1 MASLMHDSA
10 HPAGGFQLRQATSL
24 ADVSRHEWD
33 QLVPDNHPFLLY
45 DFLAGLEQHK
55 CLAGHGW
62 LPCHLLI
69 SSADTL
75 LGAMPL
81 YLKDNSYG
89 EFVFDWAWADA
100 YERAGG
106 QYYPK
111 LVCAI
116 PFAPVCGPR
125 LLIHPDYPDKNAIK
139 KSLIDA
145 CLHIV
150 RTNRLSSFHCL
161 FADEQDMGAFSEQ
174 GLLSRNTIQFHWRNR
189 KYRDFQDF
197 LDSMSSKKRK
207 QIKRERRQVREQN
220 IQVDILPGKEISEQQ
235 WQEFYQ
241 FYCATF
247 YRRWGS
253 PRLTLDFFLSLSENL
268 PEQTLL
274 IMARHEKN
282 YVAGAF
288 AMLDKSTLYGR
299 HWGCSQQFANLHFE
313 LCYYQTIEYCIQ
325 QGLQSIDAG
334 VQGEHKLNRGFEPLA
349 MPSAHWIE
357 HAGFKTAIDDYLH
370 RETPELDRQIAMLRQ
385 HLPYKSKPDASD
397 KPR

>member
-1 MASLMHDSA
+1 M
-10 HPAGGFQLRQATSL
+10 
-24 ADVSRHEWD
+24 
-33 QLVPDNHPFLLY
+33 PDNNPFLRH

-62 LPCHLLI
+62 LPCHLLLN
-69 SSADTL
+69 DDDKL

-111 LVCAI
+111 LVSAV

-125 LLIHPDYPDKNAIK
+125 LLVHPDYADKNIIK
-139 KSLIDA
+139 KSLLKA
-145 CLHIV
+145 CLQRV
-150 RTNRLSSFHCL
+150 NANRLSSLHCL
-161 FADEQDMGAFSEQ
+161 FADAYDTGAFAGQ
-174 GLLSRNTIQFHWRNR
+174 GFLLRKTIQFHWHNRN
-189 KYRDFQDF
+189 YRDFQDF
-197 LDSMSSKKRK
+197 LDGMSSKKRK

-220 IQVDILPGKEISEQQ
+220 IQVEILSGREIGERQ
-235 WQEFYQ
+235 WREFYQ

-247 YRRWGS
+247 YRRWGA

-274 IMARHEKN
+274 IMAKHEHS

-288 AMLDKSTLYGR
+288 AMRDQHTLFGR
-299 HWGCSQQFANLHFE
+299 HWGCLRQFSNLHFE

-325 QGLQSIDAG
+325 QGLQTVDAG
-334 VQGEHKLNRGFEPLA
+334 VQGEHKVKRGFEPVG
-349 MPSAHWIE
+349 MSSCHWLE
-357 HAGFKTAIDDYLH
+357 HAGFRAAVDDYLH
-370 RETPELDRQIAMLRQ
+370 QETAELDRHIAMLRQ
-385 HLPYKSKPDASD
+385 HLPYKSTADF
-397 KPR
+397 